1 MVRIDNIDSEQGKA
15 IGYLVAISIILS
27 GVVGVLAYLQSKK
40 HAKINE
46 EVLNLDKEIK
56 MLEANTGMDEAT
68 RNERID
74 QRKRMINTLAA
85 KAEKIYRDK
94 M

>member
-1 MVRIDNIDSEQGKA
+1 MVRIDNIDEKQGKA

-56 MLEANTGMDEAT
+56 VLE
-68 RNERID
+68 
-74 QRKRMINTLAA
+74 LAIKTNQA
-85 KAEKIYRDK
+85 KDNGVV
-94 M
+94 